1 MKYMYLLIT
10 ILVPSGLAWATIK
23 QESAQV
29 PITPYDTM
37 PLAQLEGSSNDPH
50 EPYMPFL
57 PYVKDRVAES
67 LGDPEQPWLPYPYR
81 LLAEEFLLDLTDEEW
96 LKIIRELREES
107 KEQQEGE
114 NDLLAEQFL
123 LDLSDESWF
132 LLIQEVLR
140 HEKKS
145 GNEGDDRKEISQEEG
160 ILVLEK
166 AIIKISRF
174 MGGGGAINH
183 IRPAGHHVVVVEE
196 E

>member
-67 LGDPEQPWLPYPYR
+67 LGDPNQQPWLPYPYR

-114 NDLLAEQFL
+114 NDILAEQFL
-123 LDLSDESWF
+123 LDPPDEEWLKIIRELREESAEQ
-132 LLIQEVLR
+132 QEGENGR
-140 HEKKS
+140 D
-145 GNEGDDRKEISQEEG
+145 NEISQKEG
-160 ILVLEK
+160 EK
-166 AIIKISRF
+166 AVIKISRF